1 MKTVLEKV
9 KDVIS
14 DQIGIAAHEIQPGA
28 SLIEDLDADSLDLV
42 EFAMALEDEFEIELP
57 DEDAEN
63 FKTVQDI
70 ADYIESKQK

>member
-14 DQIGIAAHEIQPGA
+14 DQIGISAHEIQPGA